1 MAAELGK
8 RLLAEVQEV
17 GLDEVS
23 WVPSHMRVPHN
34 NWKARKM

>member
-23 WVPSHMRVPHN
+23 HMTVLHN
-34 NWKARKM
+34 